1 MNFNDEAN
9 TWDTERRIKRS
20 KQICDFVL
28 RNVEIDKENTL
39 LDFGCGTG
47 LISQNFVNV
56 VSRIVG
62 YDQSEGMLEVF
73 NSKFQNLL
81 GNVRSTNTLDGLDDS
96 IDIVISSMVFH
107 HISDIDRALIDLRKV
122 LRDDGKLII
131 IDLDRDYG
139 SFHRDELGFNGHNGF
154 DREMFINTLKLN
166 GFDPIAIGTVLN
178 DIKYL
183 NGNEIPYSLF
193 YVHAKKCR

>member
-131 IDLDRDYG
+131 IDLDRDDG

-154 DREMFINTLKLN
+154 DREMFINTLRLN

>member
-131 IDLDRDYG
+131 IDLDRDDG
-139 SFHRDELGFNGHNGF
+139 SFHKDELGFNGHNGF

>member
-131 IDLDRDYG
+131 IDLDRDDG
-139 SFHRDELGFNGHNGF
+139 SFHKDELGFNGHNGI

>member
-131 IDLDRDYG
+131 IDLDRDDG